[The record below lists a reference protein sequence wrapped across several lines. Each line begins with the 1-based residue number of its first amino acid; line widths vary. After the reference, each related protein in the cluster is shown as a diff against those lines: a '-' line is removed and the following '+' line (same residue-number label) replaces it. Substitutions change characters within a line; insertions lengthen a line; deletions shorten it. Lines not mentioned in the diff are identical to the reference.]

1 LRAVNARIGAGW
13 LAYGQDADR
22 CPVPLCR
29 RRKPPPSGS
38 RADRARRAPALYTL
52 SQHASLV
59 FAPFSIHGGRFYDG
73 HGSEIDARL
82 KQLPVTVLVL
92 AVQDVAL
99 ESDPGQPAE
108 GEQPAPP
115 HNARTAARDTRQT
128 EE

>member
-1 LRAVNARIGAGW
+1 MPRPLVQAQEAAALGQSTEEHLPEVRINAQVELTEPGEP
-13 LAYGQDADR
+13 Q
-22 CPVPLCR
+22 
-29 RRKPPPSGS
+29 
-38 RADRARRAPALYTL
+38 ALYTL

-82 KQLPVTVLVL
+82 KQLPVTVPVL
-92 AVQDVAL
+92 AAQDVAL
-99 ESDPGQPAE
+99 ESDPDQPAE

-115 HNARTAARDTRQT
+115 HNAGTAARDTRQT